1 MFECQTHLFLHSNK
15 QGHIYYKNRVFEKY
29 PAFMLFY
36 SLQQMEKSM
45 KKRGQRV
52 KLKSGSLVVVVKV
65 VIADSIQG
73 YLAENEAGDW
83 KWYLFPEWEEI
94 R

>member
-1 MFECQTHLFLHSNK
+1 MSDALLLLSNK
-15 QGHIYYKNRVFEKY
+15 RALKYYKNRVFDKY

-45 KKRGQRV
+45 KRRGQRV
-52 KLKSGSLVVVVKV
+52 KLRCGSLVVVVKV

-83 KWYLFPEWEEI
+83 KWYLFPKWEEV

>member
-1 MFECQTHLFLHSNK
+1 
-15 QGHIYYKNRVFEKY
+15 
-29 PAFMLFY
+29 
-36 SLQQMEKSM
+36 M
-45 KKRGQRV
+45 KRRGQMV
-52 KLKSGSLVVVVKV
+52 KLRWIGDSMPDYDDIDCHPDYDAKTDTVVLSVKV

-83 KWYLFPEWEEI
+83 KWYLFPKWEEV

>member
-1 MFECQTHLFLHSNK
+1 MSDALLLHSNK
-15 QGHIYYKNRVFEKY
+15 QALRYYKNRVFDKY
-29 PAFMLFY
+29 PAFMLLY
-36 SLQQMEKSM
+36 SLQQTEKSM
-45 KKRGQRV
+45 KIRGQRV
-52 KLKSGSLVVVVKV
+52 KLKNGSLVVVVKV

-83 KWYLFPEWEEI
+83 KWYLFPKWEEI

>member
-1 MFECQTHLFLHSNK
+1 MSDALLLLSNK
-15 QGHIYYKNRVFEKY
+15 RALKYYKNRVFAEY

-45 KKRGQRV
+45 KRRGQRV
-52 KLKSGSLVVVVKV
+52 KLQSGSLVVVVKV
-65 VIADSIQG
+65 VIADRIQG

-83 KWYLFPEWEEI
+83 KWYLFPKWEEV

>member
-1 MFECQTHLFLHSNK
+1 
-15 QGHIYYKNRVFEKY
+15 
-29 PAFMLFY
+29 
-36 SLQQMEKSM
+36 M
-45 KKRGQRV
+45 KRRGQRV
-52 KLKSGSLVVVVKV
+52 KLRCGSLVVVVKV

-83 KWYLFPEWEEI
+83 KWYLFHEWEEV

>member
-1 MFECQTHLFLHSNK
+1 MSDTLLLLSNK
-15 QGHIYYKNRVFEKY
+15 RALKYYKNRVFGKY

-36 SLQQMEKSM
+36 SLQQTEKSM
-45 KKRGQRV
+45 KRRGQRV
-52 KLKSGSLVVVVKV
+52 KLQNGSLVVVVKV

>member
-1 MFECQTHLFLHSNK
+1 
-15 QGHIYYKNRVFEKY
+15 
-29 PAFMLFY
+29 
-36 SLQQMEKSM
+36 M
-45 KKRGQRV
+45 KRRGQRV

-65 VIADSIQG
+65 VIADSKQG

-83 KWYLFPEWEEI
+83 KWYLFPEWEEV